1 MIKKIRHKGLKK
13 LYATGISSDVHVEKL
28 TRILGFLDVATRSKD
43 MDLPGYKLHSLKGNY
58 DGFWSVW
65 VSGNFRVIWRF
76 DENNDVTDVD
86 YIDYH
91 KK

>member
-13 LYATGISSDVHVEKL
+13 LYKTGVSSDAYAEKL
-28 TRILGFLDVATRSKD
+28 SGILGFLDVAAKPKD
-43 MDLPGYKLHSLKGNY
+43 MDLPGYKLHPLKGNL

-65 VSGNFRVIWRF
+65 ISGNYRVIWRF
-76 DENNDVTDVD
+76 DEDNDPTDVD